1 MRAPMT
7 TAEPARTRSRQMLT
21 HRLVGR
27 DHRSRCSRPP
37 RVSVPTGM
45 LEIIINKLPGGDA
58 SRTQPL
64 ARITL
69 TNTGAGTGGVRI
81 YDARI
86 THAEERV
93 DRRVDAHD
101 FFHIIAGSFGE
112 IRVLLI
118 EL

>member
-1 MRAPMT
+1 
-7 TAEPARTRSRQMLT
+7 MLS

-27 DHRSRCSRPP
+27 DHRSPCSRPP

-93 DRRVDAHD
+93 RGELAADSCSVYRDEQEQVLRLAHR
-101 FFHIIAGSFGE
+101 ALARLLGE
-112 IRVLLI
+112 PAASQ
-118 EL
+118 